1 MSTLTNQKRNELMHI
16 LAHQRPEF
24 SQVLAAGAEVSKNN
38 RNYFYKKI
46 SGKRDQLAK
55 RIDLLWNNLYGET
68 EATFRYDLFL
78 NRNEDFPMY
87 FQTDSFKN
95 AFTFTRILD
104 SGVGILG
111 HHTSPLMFYIQAR
124 SNYVQDKQN
133 QFRKENPNASQ
144 EDLDKERMKYM
155 SEFSSEYELGYFN
168 SILNALSKPLPDVYV
183 KALDAVTKGRYS
195 AKQIQGGSRRKTRR
209 RRY

>member
-55 RIDLLWNNLYGET
+55 RIGLLWNNLYGET

-95 AFTFTRILD
+95 A
-104 SGVGILG
+104 
-111 HHTSPLMFYIQAR
+111 
-124 SNYVQDKQN
+124 
-133 QFRKENPNASQ
+133 
-144 EDLDKERMKYM
+144 
-155 SEFSSEYELGYFN
+155 
-168 SILNALSKPLPDVYV
+168 
-183 KALDAVTKGRYS
+183 S
-195 AKQIQGGSRRKTRR
+195 AN
-209 RRY
+209 